1 VFICVH
7 LWFLYSVAAS
17 PRCST
22 NLFYRAVLARFRA
35 AIFLARFR
43 ARSCEA
49 FAPLGF
55 SLSGDHWITGAPSRN
70 ERFGFVISDFIW
82 V

>member
-1 VFICVH
+1 MGHEEHEDHEENNGLTTETITGTI
-7 LWFLYSVAAS
+7 
-17 PRCST
+17 CST

-35 AIFLARFR
+35 AIFLTRFR

-55 SLSGDHWITGAPSRN
+55 SLLKK
-70 ERFGFVISDFIW
+70 IS
-82 V
+82 